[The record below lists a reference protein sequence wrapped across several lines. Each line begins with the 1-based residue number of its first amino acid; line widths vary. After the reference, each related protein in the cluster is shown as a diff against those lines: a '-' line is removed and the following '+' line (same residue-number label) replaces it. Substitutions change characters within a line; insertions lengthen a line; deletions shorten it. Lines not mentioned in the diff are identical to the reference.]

1 MISPSPSPRPRS
13 ANRRAVLA
21 LTSAGLF
28 VASLD
33 AYVVVTALI
42 PMLTSVHI
50 PVLPV
55 TNLAKATPIITGFL
69 LGYLA
74 VMPLAGGL
82 SDRFGRLRVFVACL
96 VLFGLGSLITA
107 TATSLGRWCRWCWLS
122 PLICIP
128 PAAAARCSEA

>member
-1 MISPSPSPRPRS
+1 TQPRNPPSRSTFQIMISPSPSPRPRS

-55 TNLAKATPIITGFL
+55 SNLAKATPIITGFL

-82 SDRFGRLRVFVACL
+82 GDPFGRIRVVVACL
-96 VLFGLGSLITA
+96 VLFGIGSLITS
-107 TATSLGRWCRWCWLS
+107 T
-122 PLICIP
+122 
-128 PAAAARCSEA
+128 